1 MFDKRKTG
9 NFIIDR
15 RRELGMTQRQLAD
28 KLSISF
34 QSVSKWENG
43 IAYPSISILY
53 NLAIALDVTVDEIL
67 LGSKKE
73 TEGQLYRIS
82 GIDAS
87 YEKKLKREIAKCLET
102 NDFRLLNR
110 VDATASLYDIE
121 FPEIRELVLVLKSDG
136 LGAKQKLAAEYGFTE
151 SICYDLINRLVNDIV
166 IMGAKPLAVLDTIIC
181 GKAEISTIKNLVKAM
196 SEACKLNECS
206 LVGGKTLIQ
215 PSIVNSGNYILTSS
229 AMGIVERTKIIDGS
243 TIEKGDSVLAIVSN
257 GLHTNGYSLIHSL
270 LEKKPSMQEDKING
284 LSFIEQIMKP
294 HISYYAALK
303 DLLDQD
309 VIHGMAHITGG
320 GIEYNLNQ
328 IVPEGLCAIIDLSQ
342 IRVLDIFKYI
352 HINGNINDNE
362 MLHIF
367 NCGVGVILVVAPV
380 HKEYVINYIK
390 NFYACYEIGLIMDKG
405 NSKVTFKGRINWL

>member
-121 FPEIRELVLVLKSDG
+121 FPEIRDLVLVLKSDG

-215 PSIVNSGNYILTSS
+215 PSIVNSGNYILTCR
-229 AMGIVERTKIIDGS
+229 AD
-243 TIEKGDSVLAIVSN
+243 
-257 GLHTNGYSLIHSL
+257 
-270 LEKKPSMQEDKING
+270 
-284 LSFIEQIMKP
+284 
-294 HISYYAALK
+294 
-303 DLLDQD
+303 
-309 VIHGMAHITGG
+309 
-320 GIEYNLNQ
+320 
-328 IVPEGLCAIIDLSQ
+328 
-342 IRVLDIFKYI
+342 
-352 HINGNINDNE
+352 
-362 MLHIF
+362 
-367 NCGVGVILVVAPV
+367 
-380 HKEYVINYIK
+380 
-390 NFYACYEIGLIMDKG
+390 
-405 NSKVTFKGRINWL
+405 